1 MTRTKVLLAG
11 ESWMTNATHYK
22 GFDQFQSATYHLG
35 AEPLVAALADSPFEL
50 RYMPSHEAST
60 AFPTTIE
67 ELERYRCVILSDI
80 GTNTLL
86 LHPDVWLLGKPVP
99 NRVRLLKTFVERGGG
114 LMMIGGYLTFQGING
129 TGRWHRT
136 AVEEVLPVTC
146 LPVDD
151 RVEIPEGF
159 TPAIVDAAHPIL
171 AGLGNDWPVL
181 LGVNEVVVKDR
192 PDVQVLA
199 RVPDEQGGHPLLV
212 TGEYGKGRT
221 IAWTSDI
228 GPHWVPNEF
237 VRWEGYGLL
246 WRQALAWLTRL
257 G

>member
-1 MTRTKVLLAG
+1 MTRTEVLLAG
-11 ESWMTNATHYK
+11 ESWMTNATHHK

-35 AEPLVAALADSPFEL
+35 AEPLVEALAASPFEL
-50 RYMPSHEAST
+50 RYMPSHEAAT
-60 AFPTTIE
+60 AFPMTIE

-99 NRVRLLKTFVERGGG
+99 NRGRLLKTFVERGGG

-129 TGRWHRT
+129 AGRWHKT

-159 TPAIVDAAHPIL
+159 TPAIVDATHPIL
-171 AGLGNDWPVL
+171 AGLGHDWPVL
-181 LGVNEVVVKDR
+181 LGVNEVVLKDR

-212 TGEYGKGRT
+212 TGQYGRGRT
-221 IAWTSDI
+221 VAWTSDI

-237 VRWEGYGLL
+237 VRWEGYGRL
-246 WRQALAWLTRL
+246 WRQALTWLTRL